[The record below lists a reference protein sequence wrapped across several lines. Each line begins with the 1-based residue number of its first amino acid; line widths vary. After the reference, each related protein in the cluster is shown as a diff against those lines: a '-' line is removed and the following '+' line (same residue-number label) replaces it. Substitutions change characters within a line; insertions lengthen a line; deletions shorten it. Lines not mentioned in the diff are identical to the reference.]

1 MSKFNQK
8 NGVFAAIEA
17 VLSENGKAIDGKVE
31 LTRDERH
38 AVVEMVT
45 TGLFTGEIEMKEE
58 ARAKYDTE
66 EKMRGYAR
74 GLVNNWLRKDDRL
87 NGGVD
92 YVPKNPGSRAGSGDA
107 VIRELKK
114 LRSTLTDPSEIQAV
128 EAEIEKRIQALQA
141 EKAKSVE
148 INETLIPDELK
159 HLLAK

>member
-17 VLSENGKAIDGKVE
+17 VLSEAGKGIDGKVE
-31 LTRDERH
+31 LTKDERH
-38 AVVEMVT
+38 AVVQMVT
-45 TGLFTGEIEMKEE
+45 TGLFAGEIEMKDE

-66 EKMRGYAR
+66 EKMRGYAG

-92 YVPKNPGSRAGSGDA
+92 YVPKNPGSRLGSGDA
-107 VIRELKK
+107 VVKELKK
-114 LRSTLTDPSEIQAV
+114 LRSTLTDASEIQAV
-128 EAEIEKRIQALQA
+128 EAEIEKRMQAIQA
-141 EKAKSVE
+141 EKAKKVE
-148 INETLIPDELK
+148 INDALIPDDLK